1 MATNNTQ
8 STKKDFD
15 FEAYNAVMKGAN
27 AGLKLFLVNQLL
39 GDIATTAFRYRNPLA
54 QQLINLVEET
64 EQLRVEWK
72 AIAVK
77 AQRQTPVGQP
87 AQQAD
92 TPVADRGE
100 FQPAIY

>member
-1 MATNNTQ
+1 MAISRQWCWKSNQ
-8 STKKDFD
+8 
-15 FEAYNAVMKGAN
+15 
-27 AGLKLFLVNQLL
+27 KLRQKIKTDTA
-39 GDIATTAFRYRNPLA
+39 DILN
-54 QQLINLVEET
+54 NLVDET